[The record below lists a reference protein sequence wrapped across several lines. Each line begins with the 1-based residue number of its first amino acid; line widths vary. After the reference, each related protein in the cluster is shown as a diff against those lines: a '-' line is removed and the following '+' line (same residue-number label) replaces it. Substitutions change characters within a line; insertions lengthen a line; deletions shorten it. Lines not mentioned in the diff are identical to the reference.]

1 MGRIINGA
9 NGGFSGKAGSI
20 IGSSWKSIN
29 YIKGLYKK
37 RTKPAT
43 QAQLEQQAKF
53 SLLMKFLVPINP
65 FLKIGFAHKK
75 SNKAIPTNVAFQTNL
90 ATAVT
95 GVYPDYTLDYAQIR
109 LADGSLYG
117 AGNVTATYESGE
129 MILTWDTGVNELLG
143 VNADD
148 PLYVVAYHSGREEFI
163 TAPSQ
168 PTRADGTLS
177 FAVPVHLQE
186 DVLHVWYFMSD
197 RNQSKVSK
205 SVYLGEITVA

>member
-1 MGRIINGA
+1 MGRIVNGA

-53 SLLMKFLVPINP
+53 SVLMKFLVPINP

-75 SNKAIPTNVAFQTNL
+75 AHKAIPTNVAFQTNL
-90 ATAVT
+90 PTAVV
-95 GVYPDYTLDYAQIR
+95 GVYPDYGLDYAKIR

-117 AGNVTATYESGE
+117 AGNVTVTYDAGDLV
-129 MILTWDTGVNELLG
+129 LTWDTGVNELLG

-148 PLYVVAYHSGREEFI
+148 AFYVVAYHPGKDEFI
-163 TAPSQ
+163 TAPNL
-168 PTRADGTLS
+168 PTRADGSVS
-177 FAVPVHLQE
+177 FAVPDHLQE
-186 DVLHVWYFMSD
+186 GVVHVWYFMSD